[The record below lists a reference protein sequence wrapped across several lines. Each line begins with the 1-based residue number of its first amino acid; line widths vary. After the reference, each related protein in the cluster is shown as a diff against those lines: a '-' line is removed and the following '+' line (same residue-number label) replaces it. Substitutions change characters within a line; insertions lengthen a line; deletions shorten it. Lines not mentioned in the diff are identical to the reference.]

1 MCIPDPISASKE
13 TSIAQIF
20 KPNIVK
26 YCVIRDAVD
35 LTPFLECKNGLNHS
49 VGKNIIVES

>member
-1 MCIPDPISASKE
+1 
-13 TSIAQIF
+13 
-20 KPNIVK
+20 
-26 YCVIRDAVD
+26 VD